1 MKSKSPVAALV
12 ARLKL
17 QGYLESTPEKR
28 LKPGKRFFERPI
40 FDSVRAGFPSPAED
54 ENHDTLTIDE
64 FLVSHPSSTVLVNVK
79 GDSMIDAGILP
90 GDTVIVEKRAVANV
104 GDMVIAIIDNRQA
117 LLNKF
122 GIRTAA
128 DFVDTPE
135 REIRRLLGKA
145 GTDLWHELNG
155 TPIYK
160 VETEAKLP
168 KSVARTA
175 SLGEIT
181 QDKQTIR
188 AHLLK
193 HAMRLSKEL
202 ITKRLTVRQLTV
214 FLTLKSFDKQATTS
228 ELPYPSADY
237 FLLASEAGRA
247 LDTLYDPG
255 QFYRAC
261 GLIADDIAIRQSGS
275 FDLFQMA
282 EQQRE
287 EKHLKLLETMHTI
300 NHKHGDNVIA
310 ICGAMQ
316 KRKAEGVMGRFAYPV
331 LECS

>member
-1 MKSKSPVAALV
+1 IDEGFMDMNGLRSLYRKPYQAIADEIRTTIRHEVGITASVGISVTRTLAKMASEYNKPNGTTIVAG
-12 ARLKL
+12 RRIHDF
-17 QGYLESTPEKR
+17 LEHV
-28 LKPGKRFFERPI
+28 
-40 FDSVRAGFPSPAED
+40 SVRDIP
-54 ENHDTLTIDE
+54 
-64 FLVSHPSSTVLVNVK
+64 
-79 GDSMIDAGILP
+79 GI
-90 GDTVIVEKRAVANV
+90 G
-104 GDMVIAIIDNRQA
+104 GNRQA

-168 KSVARTA
+168 KSVTRTA
-175 SLGEIT
+175 SLGEVT

-202 ITKRLTVRQLTV
+202 ITRRLTSRQLTV
-214 FLTLKSFDKQATTS
+214 FLTLKSFDKQASTS
-228 ELPYPSADY
+228 DLPYPSADY
-237 FLLASEAGRA
+237 FLLASEAGRV
-247 LDTLYDPG
+247 LDGLYDPDCH
-255 QFYRAC
+255 YRAC
-261 GLIADDIAIRQSGS
+261 GLIANDIAIRQSGS

-287 EKHLKLLETMHTI
+287 EKHLKLLEALHAI
-300 NHKHGDNVIA
+300 NRKHGDNVLS
-310 ICGAMQ
+310 ICGARQ
-316 KRKAEGVMGRFAYPV
+316 KRKAGGAMGRFSYPV
-331 LECS
+331 LECG